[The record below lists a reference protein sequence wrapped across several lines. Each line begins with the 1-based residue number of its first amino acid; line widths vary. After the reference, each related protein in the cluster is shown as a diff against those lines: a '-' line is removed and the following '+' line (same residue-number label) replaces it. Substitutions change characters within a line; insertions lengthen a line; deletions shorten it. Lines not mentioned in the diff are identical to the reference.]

1 MRKILFALL
10 LCFALGSVS
19 AATTTD
25 IQEIVTPPGCGEDKE
40 APLKDKELPQPVC
53 GEGKDEP

>member
-19 AATTTD
+19 AATTD
-25 IQEIVTPPGCGEDKE
+25 IQEIVTPPGCGEKGE
-40 APLKDKELPQPVC
+40 APLQEKELPQPVC
-53 GEGKDEP
+53 GEDKEP